1 MTLPADF
8 TLLTAP
14 AIRAAIRRDLAPV
27 LAPWLL
33 APELAL
39 PADAQPIASGRGA
52 VYRATVPGGI
62 RAVVR
67 FYRRGGWLG
76 RVVRETYL
84 GHPPRPLLELALTAE
99 IRRRGV
105 DAAEVLAARV
115 EGRLAYRGVLVT
127 AEVPGAVPLIDA
139 LRAAPDAAERRS
151 LAERAGGAVAR
162 LHDAG
167 VWHADLNMNNVL
179 VPAGSPG
186 ALVFVDFD
194 RARLSAGPL
203 AIAARRQNLR
213 RLRRSLQKL
222 DPHGALGGDAESGA
236 FRHAYDATAGMPCG
250 C

>member
-14 AIRAAIRRDLAPV
+14 TIRAAIRRDLVPL

-39 PADAQPIASGRGA
+39 PADAQPITSGRGA
-52 VYRATVPGGI
+52 VYRATVPGGV

-76 RVVRETYL
+76 RFIRETYV
-84 GHPPRPLLELALTAE
+84 GRPPRPLQELALTTE

-105 DAAEVLAARV
+105 EAAEVLAARV
-115 EGRLAYRGVLVT
+115 EGGLAYRGVLVT
-127 AEVPGAVPLIDA
+127 AEVPGAVPLIEA
-139 LRAAPDAAERRS
+139 LRAAPDAAERRT
-151 LAERAGGAVAR
+151 LAARAGGAVAR

-179 VPAGSPG
+179 VPTEGPG

-203 AIAARRQNLR
+203 AVDARRENLR
-213 RLRRSLQKL
+213 RLRRSLRKL
-222 DPHGALGGDAESGA
+222 DPQGAFGGDAESGA
-236 FRHAYDATAGMPCG
+236 FHRAYDTTAGVPCG

>member
-1 MTLPADF
+1 MTLPTEF
-8 TLLTAP
+8 TLVAAATV
-14 AIRAAIRRDLAPV
+14 RAAIRRDLAPV

-33 APELAL
+33 ARDLAL
-39 PADAQPIASGRGA
+39 PDDAQPITSGRGA
-52 VYRATVPGGI
+52 VFRATVPGGL

-67 FYRRGGWLG
+67 FYRRGGLLG

-84 GHPPRPLLELALTAE
+84 GRPPRPLQELALTAE

-105 DAAEVLAARV
+105 PTAEVLAARV
-115 EGRLAYRGVLVT
+115 EGRIGYRGVLVT
-127 AEVPGAVPLIDA
+127 VEVPGAIPLIEA
-139 LRAAPDAAERRS
+139 LRAAPDEGVRRTLAA
-151 LAERAGGAVAR
+151 RAGGAVAR

-179 VPAGSPG
+179 VPAEAPG

-203 AIAARRQNLR
+203 AAGARRQNLR
-213 RLRRSLQKL
+213 RLRRSLRKL
-222 DPHGALGGDAESGA
+222 DPHGAVGGAEEAGA
-236 FRHAYDATAGMPCG
+236 FRQAYGTAAGVSCE